1 MARYYFINSQG
12 TQIGPVERD
21 DMLRFGITRDTL
33 VWREGAPAWISAGQE
48 PDLASYFA
56 SVPPAPP
63 IPPVPPTPP
72 VPPVPPTV
80 PASTAS
86 ASVSAGQVAA
96 DAPMAYI
103 DFEYP
108 GYWAAVDWTMKLF
121 VNNQLVEQFMFKD
134 PAKFT
139 IPVAPGKIN
148 LRAKLSFRSDR
159 MTLNVEPG
167 KRYQVFLTYNRF
179 WGSISLHQ
187 RKL

>member
-86 ASVSAGQVAA
+86 AKVRLSNRTPMMSFRTVFHLPGSPVPGAEIGYNLKDCTTFFPVCPPSEPTGPVSQCPAEPKRFTTRTPATIRAMPTIPAVVSFCPKARAAITEVATMPTALQVA
-96 DAPMAYI
+96 
-103 DFEYP
+103 
-108 GYWAAVDWTMKLF
+108 
-121 VNNQLVEQFMFKD
+121 
-134 PAKFT
+134 
-139 IPVAPGKIN
+139 
-148 LRAKLSFRSDR
+148 
-159 MTLNVEPG
+159 
-167 KRYQVFLTYNRF
+167 
-179 WGSISLHQ
+179 
-187 RKL
+187 